1 MTCFTDA
8 QEQQTVL
15 AIAGGTLGVLLIIA
29 VGSVALFVFCK
40 RRKARKLAENT
51 EDVDMNPVYGDYGEV
66 YVETEVEDT
75 NDYYASS

>member
-51 EDVDMNPVYGDYGEV
+51 EDVDMNPVYGEYAEV

-75 NDYYASS
+75 NNY